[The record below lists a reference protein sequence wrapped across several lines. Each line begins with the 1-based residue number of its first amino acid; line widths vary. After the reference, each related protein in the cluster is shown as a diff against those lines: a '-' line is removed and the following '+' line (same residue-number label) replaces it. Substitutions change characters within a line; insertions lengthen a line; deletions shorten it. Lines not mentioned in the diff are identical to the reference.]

1 MAYGVSVCEGAP
13 CSRIP
18 GPHLIFPVF
27 DNSSIGTVNV
37 TACTNNCCIYITVR
51 RHKDRISLRAQFMAT
66 LVRMVVVP
74 QWTEHTHLFLMC
86 VQGVPSLNL
95 SWDPNLTEVLMVL
108 LSASRKILEW

>member
-1 MAYGVSVCEGAP
+1 
-13 CSRIP
+13 
-18 GPHLIFPVF
+18 
-27 DNSSIGTVNV
+27 
-37 TACTNNCCIYITVR
+37 
-51 RHKDRISLRAQFMAT
+51 MAT